1 MAKRQTAN
9 IKGTSAKNM
18 EKELNEQLANLHV
31 LYIKL
36 HNYHWYIKGQHF
48 FSLHEKFEEMY
59 DKVKGHIDE
68 YAEQMLVVQVKP
80 LATMKD
86 YLQVAT
92 IDEATGNKSE
102 EEMVK
107 DLSEDLQRMS
117 ADLYEVME
125 QLEDKQAMSLA
136 DAIQEIARDFQKDDW
151 MLRAYLDK
159 E

>member
-102 EEMVK
+102 EEWVK

>member
-1 MAKRQTAN
+1 
-9 IKGTSAKNM
+9 
-18 EKELNEQLANLHV
+18 
-31 LYIKL
+31 
-36 HNYHWYIKGQHF
+36 
-48 FSLHEKFEEMY
+48 
-59 DKVKGHIDE
+59 
-68 YAEQMLVVQVKP
+68 
-80 LATMKD
+80 
-86 YLQVAT
+86 
-92 IDEATGNKSE
+92 
-102 EEMVK
+102 MVK

>member
-102 EEMVK
+102 EE
-107 DLSEDLQRMS
+107 
-117 ADLYEVME
+117 
-125 QLEDKQAMSLA
+125 
-136 DAIQEIARDFQKDDW
+136 W
-151 MLRAYLDK
+151 
-159 E
+159 